1 MTTGAPP
8 SDGAAGLA
16 ASVAMALAVLR
27 FNFASPGGDPR
38 RQGALLSAALELAQ
52 WGDAHGV
59 AAVSVDEHHVTGHG
73 WSCNP
78 IMVAGMFLA
87 RTATMFASVDCALG
101 PLWNPVRLAEDI
113 AWAVKQHD
121 VIEKFN
127 GVSISGVGVGPEA
140 YRKEIDRENQAMAK
154 AGRQADLKA
163 E

>member
-1 MTTGAPP
+1 
-8 SDGAAGLA
+8 
-16 ASVAMALAVLR
+16 MALAVLR

-101 PLWNPVRLAEDI
+101 PLWCERLGVTTLRAEQASARGGRLEVCVHGDRV
-113 AWAVKQHD
+113 ALRGRAVTVMRGELELGEQ
-121 VIEKFN
+121 
-127 GVSISGVGVGPEA
+127 GA
-140 YRKEIDRENQAMAK
+140 A
-154 AGRQADLKA
+154 L
-163 E
+163 